1 MPQYD
6 IVGPSKHP
14 VRQMLPYYRGSS
26 RPHIERFAALAV
38 AALAAPVPAGAV
50 VLGPPPGAV
59 LSVEKLS
66 PIDDF
71 LNDEIAAG
79 EIPGAIVL
87 IQRHGKPVYFKC
99 FGKRDVEKATPMTA
113 DTIFPIHSVTKT
125 ITSVAAMML
134 VDRGKI
140 ALDDPVSKYIPSFAG
155 LKVGVERKD
164 TSGRPVLDLVP
175 LRRPITIEDL
185 LLHTSGITYGFY
197 GEGLVK
203 SAYAGIYLGDFD
215 NAEFVERLAKL
226 PLAEQPRTLWD
237 YGHSID
243 VLGRVIEVVS
253 SQSLYQFEKANLL
266 DPLGM
271 TTTKFFLTDPAERAR
286 YAQPLAKDRHVERN
300 SLNVTR
306 WESGGGGM
314 VSTISDFARYGQM
327 LLNGG
332 TLDGKTYLRS
342 ATFAAMTTDHIGPGS
357 GVARNYFYY
366 PGDGFGFGYGFG
378 IRTDP
383 GNAVPPPPGSL
394 GEIKWDGATGVYLV
408 VDRAQDMFFVVMQ
421 NSPFGRMH
429 VQVTLKKIIYD
440 AFEK

>member
-1 MPQYD
+1 MLTRHS
-6 IVGPSKHP
+6 PSRTL
-14 VRQMLPYYRGSS
+14 VSL
-26 RPHIERFAALAV
+26 FAV
-38 AALAAPVPAGAV
+38 AAAISVASPHAV
-50 VLGPPPGAV
+50 ANDFGPPPGA
-59 LSVEKLS
+59 KLS
-66 PIDDF
+66 IAKLAPIQSFVDS
-71 LNDEIAAG
+71 EIAAG
-79 EIPGAIVL
+79 RIPGAIVL
-87 IQRHGKPVYFKC
+87 IQRHGQPIYLQC
-99 FGKRDVEKATPMTA
+99 FGKRNLETGTPMA
-113 DTIFPIHSVTKT
+113 VDAIFPIHSVTKT

-140 ALDDPVSKYIPSFAG
+140 ALDDPVSKY
-155 LKVGVERKD
+155 
-164 TSGRPVLDLVP
+164 PV
-175 LRRPITIEDL
+175 TIEDL

-203 SAYAGIYLGDFD
+203 AAYAGIYLGDFD
-215 NAEFVERLAKL
+215 NAEFAERIAKL

-237 YGHSID
+237 YGHSTD
-243 VLGRVIEVVS
+243 VLGRVIEVAS
-253 SQSLYQFEKANLL
+253 GQSLYQFEKQNLL

-286 YAQPLAKDRHVERN
+286 YAEPLAKDRHIERN
-300 SLNVTR
+300 SLDVTR

-314 VSTISDFARYGQM
+314 VSTIADFARFGQM

-332 TLDGKTYLRS
+332 KLDGKTYLS
-342 ATFAAMTTDHIGPGS
+342 PITFATMTTDHIGGGS
-357 GVARNYFYY
+357 GVARDYFYF

-408 VDRAQDMFFVVMQ
+408 VDRTEDMFFVVMED
-421 NSPFGRMH
+421 SPSGRMH
-429 VQVTLKKIIYD
+429 VITTIKKIIYD